1 MENFPSF
8 DGEKPQRPEQN
19 LAGQIEA
26 ATTAKEIVE
35 IINKAGGIKGSD
47 DKIMTALELHKLIKQ
62 LLEVREQ
69 GMTLDSPVVNLGLNQ
84 ITRKEGLRAKIE
96 KLIFGEK

>member
-1 MENFPSF
+1 MEEFPSF
-8 DGEKPQRPEQN
+8 GGETSRKPEQN
-19 LAGQIEA
+19 LAGKIEA

-47 DKIMTALELHKLIKQ
+47 AKIMTALELNKLIKQ

-69 GMTLDSPVVNLGLNQ
+69 GMTLGSTVVNLGLNQ
-84 ITRKEGLRAKIE
+84 ITRNEGLRAKIE
-96 KLIFGEK
+96 KLIFGKK